1 MALPFDKLQTK
12 RLTLVPSSMEY
23 CDDIY
28 REFTSEVARYMIPQ
42 PSEDKQDTVK
52 FLQECQQFF

>member
-28 REFTSEVARYMIPQ
+28 REFTSEVASYMIPK
-42 PSEDKQDTVK
+42 PS
-52 FLQECQQFF
+52 